1 MFDTRDAHF
10 PIGNQET
17 ENSVTRKSPGGT
29 KEQKIKKKPGKP
41 KINPNFKIALKSAH
55 FRVSVSQITILIGI
69 RILS

>member
-17 ENSVTRKSPGGT
+17 ENSVTRKSPGGS
-29 KEQKIKKKPGKP
+29 KEQKIKKPGKP
-41 KINPNFKIALKSAH
+41 KINPNFKIALKSVH
-55 FRVSVSQITILIGI
+55 FRVSVSQTTILIGI